1 MAVQNSPLGELAAMK
16 QMAMMRQQAGGPPP
30 GAGGPPM
37 GAGGPPM
44 GAGGLPMGAG
54 GPPMGAGGP
63 PPGAGGPPM
72 PMPTE
77 PPKQNLNEVLTATLP
92 DGDSIAAKALE
103 SLVGRSKVDVTQ
115 TARKKYE
122 GGIDYY
128 DTPFG
133 TIKGD
138 SSDDVFNFNAEEKN
152 EGLPI
157 AAAPDMMAALQN
169 PIQAAQGGGL
179 MRLAA
184 QDEFSGQV
192 PGEGHG
198 MEDNVYMPIVEREA
212 GSQVGTLAVS
222 PDEYVVDAHTMS
234 ALGNGS
240 ADAGAEVMDNVI
252 EDVRSKAY
260 GTTQQPNEINGLA
273 ALRPMT
279 ERV

>member
-1 MAVQNSPLGELAAMK
+1 MAIENSSLGDLAAMRE
-16 QMAMMRQQAGGPPP
+16 MAGQRQAMQQQGQQAGMVPPQQP
-30 GAGGPPM
+30 
-37 GAGGPPM
+37 
-44 GAGGLPMGAG
+44 PMGAG

-63 PPGAGGPPM
+63 PMPVEPPMGAGGPPMGAGGPPM

-103 SLVGRSKVDVTQ
+103 ALTKRSRVDVTQ
-115 TARKKYE
+115 
-122 GGIDYY
+122 
-128 DTPFG
+128 
-133 TIKGD
+133 
-138 SSDDVFNFNAEEKN
+138 SQ
-152 EGLPI
+152 GLPM
-157 AAAPDMMAALQN
+157 AAAPAMMAALEN

-192 PGEGHG
+192 PGQGHG

-240 ADAGAEVMDNVI
+240 ADAGAEVMDNVVKN
-252 EDVRSKAY
+252 VRSKAY

-273 ALRPMT
+273 ALRPMI

>member
-1 MAVQNSPLGELAAMK
+1 MALQSGPLGELAAMRE
-16 QMAMMRQQAGGPPP
+16 MAGQRQGIPQQGQQAGMVPPQQPPMPAGGPPMP
-30 GAGGPPM
+30 VEPPTGAGGPPM

-44 GAGGLPMGAG
+44 GAGG
-54 GPPMGAGGP
+54 PPM
-63 PPGAGGPPM
+63 PM

-103 SLVGRSKVDVTQ
+103 ALTKRSRVDVTQ
-115 TARKKYE
+115 
-122 GGIDYY
+122 
-128 DTPFG
+128 
-133 TIKGD
+133 
-138 SSDDVFNFNAEEKN
+138 SQ
-152 EGLPI
+152 GLPI
-157 AAAPDMMAALQN
+157 TAAPDMMAALQN

-179 MRLAA
+179 MRLAS
-184 QDEFSGQV
+184 QDGFSGQV
-192 PGEGHG
+192 PGQGHG
-198 MEDNVYMPIVEREA
+198 MEDNVYMPIVERQA

-240 ADAGAEVMDNVI
+240 ADAGAEVMDNVV
-252 EDVRSKAY
+252 ENVRSKAY

>member
-44 GAGGLPMGAG
+44 GASEPPMGAG

-63 PPGAGGPPM
+63 PMGAGGPPMGAGGPPM

-77 PPKQNLNEVLTATLP
+77 PPKQNLNKVLTATLP

-103 SLVGRSKVDVTQ
+103 ALTKRSKIDLSQSQGLQEKAVGNNDIMLAMQ
-115 TARKKYE
+115 RYSQDQNAAIE
-122 GGIDYY
+122 SGGLI
-128 DTPFG
+128 G
-133 TIKGD
+133 
-138 SSDDVFNFNAEEKN
+138 
-152 EGLPI
+152 
-157 AAAPDMMAALQN
+157 MAA
-169 PIQAAQGGGL
+169 GG
-179 MRLAA
+179 R
-184 QDEFSGQV
+184 FSGQV
-192 PGEGHG
+192 PGRGHG
-198 MEDNVYMPIVEREA
+198 MEDNVYMPIVERQE

-240 ADAGAEVMDNVI
+240 ADAGANVMDQVI
-252 EDVRSKAY
+252 EGVREKAY
-260 GTTQQPNEINGLA
+260 GTDKQPNQINGLA